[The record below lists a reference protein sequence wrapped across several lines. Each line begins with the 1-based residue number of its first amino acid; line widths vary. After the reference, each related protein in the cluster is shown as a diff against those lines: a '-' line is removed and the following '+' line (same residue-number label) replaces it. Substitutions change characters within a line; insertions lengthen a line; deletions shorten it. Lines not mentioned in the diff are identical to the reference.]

1 MTKKILGAVVALAI
15 AGGVYGFFHALT
27 HNKITI
33 GYNKGYQPDQ
43 PLPFSHK
50 QHAGDLQID
59 CRYCH
64 TSVAVT
70 RHASVPSLNI
80 CMNCHMVVKTDS
92 PYIQKL
98 TEAYSSGKSIA
109 WEKVHLL
116 PDHVKFNHS
125 MHIKA
130 GKQCTDCHGNVQ
142 EMEKIKQV
150 QSLSMGWCVNCH
162 RQPENNAPV
171 NCSTCHY

>member
-1 MTKKILGAVVALAI
+1 VAI
-15 AGGVYGFFHALT
+15 CYGVFEGFKLIT
-27 HNKITI
+27 HNKAVI

-43 PLPFSHK
+43 PLPFQHK
-50 QHAGDLQID
+50 LHAGKLQID
-59 CRYCH
+59 CTYCH

-80 CMNCHMVVKTDS
+80 CMNCHLTVKTDS

-98 TEAYSSGKSIA
+98 TEAYNSGKSIA

-116 PDHVKFNHS
+116 PDHVKFNHA
-125 MHIKA
+125 MHIRA
-130 GKQCTDCHGNVQ
+130 GKQCTTCHGNVA

-150 QSLSMGWCVNCH
+150 ESLAMGWCVNCH
-162 RQPENNAPV
+162 RKPENNAPTT
-171 NCSTCHY
+171 CSTCHY